1 MSNIMSMLFS
11 FVLIFPTILFG
22 ADLYA
27 LSSLKIKLEARATA
41 LSYEISLAGGVR
53 QQLVDELLFEGITL
67 SCISDCAFI
76 SVGQTLKYELSTM
89 YAPIIFSKDEMKISV
104 IRTTIVGYL

>member
-22 ADLYA
+22 ADLYVI
-27 LSSLKIKLEARATA
+27 SSLKIKLEARATT
-41 LSYEISLAGGVR
+41 LSYEISIAGGVR
-53 QQLVDELLFEGITL
+53 QELIDELLFEGITL
-67 SCISDCAFI
+67 SCLSECTFI

-89 YAPIIFSKDEMKISV
+89 YTPIVFSKDEMRISV